1 MRYVALQ
8 HDMFHF
14 VQHDIYSLC
23 SYSIWYKF
31 HNVPKGTYRA
41 TGISYPQGYIANSV
55 RNLYRF
61 GKNYLKTPSPQS
73 FLISF
78 SFDLSQHKVFGLR
91 FLETLF
97 VFSKTQKRFVEYII
111 KYTSAFSLSFVLP
124 LSRRFYWLSIL
135 KPVKNPID
143 FWRKQR
149 SRAKIVGCSIRANK

>member
-31 HNVPKGTYRA
+31 HNIPKGTYRA

-61 GKNYLKTPSPQS
+61 GKNYLKTPIPTSDAILSS
-73 FLISF
+73 FGGNRAPF
-78 SFDLSQHKVFGLR
+78 PVALR
-91 FLETLF
+91 QGCNPALLVWTRPMVVDF
-97 VFSKTQKRFVEYII
+97 VFDDIWDNLGLSLKSSVNAY
-111 KYTSAFSLSFVLP
+111 AFKDIHLSPSLTVTNIP
-124 LSRRFYWLSIL
+124 TLSRRFFRHIL
-135 KPVKNPID
+135 
-143 FWRKQR
+143 
-149 SRAKIVGCSIRANK
+149 